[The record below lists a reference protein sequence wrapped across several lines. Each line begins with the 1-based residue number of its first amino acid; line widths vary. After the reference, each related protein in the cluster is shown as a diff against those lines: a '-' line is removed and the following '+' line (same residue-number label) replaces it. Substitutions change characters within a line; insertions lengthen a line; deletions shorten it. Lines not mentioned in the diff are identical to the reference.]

1 MTKKHLFTKC
11 IAMFSALVILPF
23 QLAVSS
29 FAQQSSSS
37 EEQITESEK
46 AFYLENM
53 VADSQLGANTTVKLL
68 GLTEDGQLYD
78 NEWTFSDPGFE
89 KVTLPDHLDLK
100 TVTVK
105 IYKECY
111 SQPRMIFPIMEYSL
125 EKSKLDDKN
134 LNNFIIYASQI
145 DADSVYYSINLP
157 NSLLQDTVAVYKNE
171 ECSIYP
177 ADDQVR
183 SQNSCTKAH
192 KAIANEL
199 KKNKDFPQVKE
210 ATMAVDPSSSD
221 QINSKITKD
230 DQKDQQIVTS
240 TKALHPANFL
250 AIGLFLFASVISIVI
265 LFKDEFKKQKQPMNS
280 LK

>member
-11 IAMFSALVILPF
+11 IDMFSALVILPF

-53 VADSQLGANTTVKLL
+53 VADSQLGANTT
-68 GLTEDGQLYD
+68 
-78 NEWTFSDPGFE
+78 
-89 KVTLPDHLDLK
+89 
-100 TVTVK
+100 
-105 IYKECY
+105 
-111 SQPRMIFPIMEYSL
+111 IMEYSL
-125 EKSKLDDKN
+125 EKAKLDDKN

-199 KKNKDFPQVKE
+199 KKNKDFPQVTE
-210 ATMAVDPSSSD
+210 ATMAIDPSSSA
-221 QINSKITKD
+221 QINSKISKD